1 MELNPL
7 IEFCIYVTR
16 LRYRI
21 FVSMDPQEEEVEEL
35 PDTDEIS
42 NLNLHFA
49 TVLFEALIQE
59 CSSCGESKKFD
70 VNHALDRK

>member
-1 MELNPL
+1 
-7 IEFCIYVTR
+7 
-16 LRYRI
+16 
-21 FVSMDPQEEEVEEL
+21 MDPQEEEVEEL